1 MNNMDHYYSEH
12 NLDAA
17 TKLVESWHSSVVYA
31 SSHEIWDS
39 RNVNEKVVVR
49 ITDGNT
55 SIRSD
60 STEFYC
66 QEDEGKDKITVE
78 TLYAPKAYKNGIYTH
93 EMPALS
99 PTKTSDATSS
109 DSTIPLFLLHS
120 QTLCGKAKELDVQ
133 LPTSRQTTIYQVE
146 KEERKKETEEEHLKM
161 AMCEKEDCMQ
171 KIFFIDSSIVQTGH
185 HILSKRLCEEKD
197 EMGKNFNDFDMQA
210 IQINKDDSSYTGEN
224 GESENI
230 LQQFLLGSKILANEF
245 RRLNSSYILEEDTS
259 VLRIHIEPV
268 YPCCFYAFCLFG
280 QKSDFFYF
288 LGPRN
293 FCLKMKFL
301 EVILCG
307 KSIARISGA

>member
-1 MNNMDHYYSEH
+1 MVDHYYSEH
-12 NLDAA
+12 SFDAA
-17 TKLVESWHSSVVYA
+17 TKLVESWHSSAVFN

-49 ITDGNT
+49 MTDGNT

-60 STEFYC
+60 SMKFYC
-66 QEDEGKDKITVE
+66 QEDEGKDKIRVE
-78 TLYAPKAYKNGIYTH
+78 TLYAPKAYKNGIHTH

-99 PTKTSDATSS
+99 PAKTSDATSS
-109 DSTIPLFLLHS
+109 DSTIPLLLHS

-161 AMCEKEDCMQ
+161 AMCEKEDCVQ

-185 HILSKRLCEEKD
+185 HILSKRLYEEKD
-197 EMGKNFNDFDMQA
+197 EMGKNFNDFDMRA

-230 LQQFLLGSKILANEF
+230 LQQFLLGSKILADEF
-245 RRLNSSYILEEDTS
+245 RRLNSSYILEEENS

-268 YPCCFYAFCLFG
+268 YPCCFYAFWTKKWLFLFIETR
-280 QKSDFFYF
+280 KI
-288 LGPRN
+288 
-293 FCLKMKFL
+293 LKKRHF
-301 EVILCG
+301 
-307 KSIARISGA
+307 